1 MTLTVSELVGAAGG
15 GALGAAL
22 GALGAFSLM
31 GVVVVVATL
40 ATTFGPDTGL
50 VEGLAFGPV
59 FGPHVMFASGAA
71 AAAYAAYIRRHE
83 SGRDIAK
90 PLITY
95 DKMSILGVG
104 AIFGVLGQL
113 LARAVGE
120 IPLVRAA
127 DDSEISMVDSLA
139 VSVVLTALIAAA
151 LWARTPLAERMTWV
165 PWQHRASAVLTVG
178 AMGGAIAGSVFLAWP
193 EDSRAMAG
201 LFLYGASAVT
211 LLALVFGAAVPV
223 THHITLPAA
232 LAAGVAAAHT
242 GEATWILV
250 AAVAAGVVSSV
261 VAEGWAR
268 LVLERCRMHLDP
280 PAVAIAI
287 MATVLALIKLGLA

>member
-31 GVVVVVATL
+31 GVVVIVATL

-104 AIFGVLGQL
+104 AVFGVLGQL

-165 PWQHRASAVLTVG
+165 PWQHRASAVLTNG

-223 THHITLPAA
+223 THHIL
-232 LAAGVAAAHT
+232 
-242 GEATWILV
+242 
-250 AAVAAGVVSSV
+250 S
-261 VAEGWAR
+261 
-268 LVLERCRMHLDP
+268 
-280 PAVAIAI
+280 
-287 MATVLALIKLGLA
+287 LIHI

>member
-1 MTLTVSELVGAAGG
+1 MTFTVSELVGAAAG

-22 GALGAFSLM
+22 GALGAFYLM
-31 GVVVVVATL
+31 GVIVVVVTL
-40 ATTFGPDTGL
+40 LTTFGPDTGL

-71 AAAYAAYIRRHE
+71 AAAYAAHIRCQE
-83 SGRDIAK
+83 SGRDIAT
-90 PLITY
+90 PLIKY
-95 DKMSILGVG
+95 DKMSILGIG
-104 AIFGVLGQL
+104 AVFGVLGQL
-113 LARAVGE
+113 LARAVGA
-120 IPLVRAA
+120 IPMVRAA
-127 DDSEISMVDSLA
+127 DGSEVVMVDALA

-151 LWARTPLAERMTWV
+151 LWARTPAVERLAWV

-193 EDSRAMAG
+193 EDSRTMAG
-201 LFLYGASAVT
+201 LFLYGVSAVT

-242 GEATWILV
+242 DEPTWILV
-250 AAVAAGVVSSV
+250 AAVAAGIVSSF

-280 PAVAIAI
+280 PAAAIAV
-287 MATVLALIKLGLA
+287 MATVLAMVTLGLA